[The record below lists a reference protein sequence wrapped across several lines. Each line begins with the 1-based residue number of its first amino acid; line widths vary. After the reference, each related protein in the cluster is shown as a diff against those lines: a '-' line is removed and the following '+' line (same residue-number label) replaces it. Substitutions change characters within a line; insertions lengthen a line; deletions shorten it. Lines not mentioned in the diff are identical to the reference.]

1 VTSDTSRPVTRDYH
15 APMAIVDFLPQAH
28 GRVRI
33 HLTDGSVHTGFF
45 RTDLLSPNILS
56 AYFFGDARD
65 ISLPIEWIDAI
76 EALPEVQPV
85 L

>member
-1 VTSDTSRPVTRDYH
+1 
-15 APMAIVDFLPQAH
+15 MAIVDFLPRAH

-33 HLTDGSVHTGFF
+33 HLADGSVHTGSF
-45 RTDLLSPNILS
+45 RTDLLSPDILS

-65 ISLPIEWIDAI
+65 ISLPIDWIDTI
-76 EALPEVQPV
+76 EALPEVQAA

>member
-1 VTSDTSRPVTRDYH
+1 
-15 APMAIVDFLPQAH
+15 MAIVDFLPRAY

-33 HLTDGSVHTGFF
+33 HLADGSVHTGHF
-45 RTDLLSPNILS
+45 RTDLLNPSILS

-65 ISLPIEWIDAI
+65 ISLPIDAIDAI
-76 EALPEVQPV
+76 ESLTEVQAA